1 MKFLSKRT
9 ISILLVFCL
18 IQSLFMPVME
28 TSTAAEEGSINLAL
42 GKTANL
48 QKSSHCS
55 GCGLAATNA
64 VDGNSTT
71 YWAPTDADVR
81 DDHNSWIEID
91 LGEETQVNEIVLK
104 GLNTSFIVSYQIEYK
119 NALSPSWVDIAEKG
133 QDLTSNETAAFAPV
147 QARYIRVS
155 LDIIGTA
162 TGRQGQ
168 TILSEIEVYNRQVD
182 PSLSPLS
189 SLAVISDGQKVGE
202 EGLTILPGTTKS
214 IAVVGTLANGSLVD
228 VTEEATFQSSAP
240 GVVTVDETGL
250 LTATGEG
257 TAAVDISVTKNK
269 VTKTHRL
276 WVDIFGPDIDK
287 TQINIA
293 YMKNATA
300 SSQCNSCQTFASNAV
315 DGDEGTAWRALS
327 GDYRDD
333 QQHWLTIDL
342 GRELNFN
349 KAQLSFNLDAVV
361 NYELFSSN
369 DGQTWKSLYQN
380 RLIVGKQETAIFEKE
395 KARYLKV
402 NLNAKRESAP
412 LIYELKIFN
421 TDEAPVPPIQNPLT
435 GVYLSDEKTA
445 KYEMDSDVLLSKGE
459 SNQLFLKGEF
469 FEGGTLAEENAVI
482 EFASSRPEVATIDT
496 EGHITAVAGGVT
508 AITAK
513 ATVETITQSTK
524 VFVVVDDP
532 EARITDT
539 ALVHPDIPARIGLP
553 AILSPGGEYPQVKVN
568 AHQDGKLRGRVVDA
582 DNQVVHKFKQLHIS
596 SGSEYILNI
605 PGTLQEGKYEIQMEI
620 QLDKGKRV
628 YDTLHFRVMETE
640 TLPED
645 QSKMVFL
652 NEEGKLEYSS
662 DFRGNQIMD
671 YSNSGYMGGGVNI
684 PNVDAK
690 VFVEPGEG
698 DDTQRIQTAID
709 TVANLPFLPNGFRG
723 AVVLSKGTYEIEGTL
738 KISKSGIVL
747 RGSGEG
753 EDGTI
758 LYATGKTVRNIL
770 EVGDVT
776 TSPTLLPETKTAVT
790 DLYVPVGSHSFH
802 VEKASSFKVGDT
814 VMIRRYGNSS
824 WIHEINMDRIPDR
837 GTTVQ
842 WEPFTLDFDRV
853 ITDIKGNTITIDAP
867 IPNAIETVWGGG
879 EIYKYDDSERLN
891 HVGVENLRVDVEFD
905 RSVTA
910 VHEGEVYFSDEEK
923 ASTFLTFEYTKN
935 AWMRNVTG
943 LHLTK
948 SLVNVGRYSKWVT
961 IQDSK
966 NLDMVSIITGSRR
979 YPFNYVGQLT
989 LTQRVYS
996 ETARHGFIF
1005 DRQMAGPHVI
1015 LDSQDVK
1022 TYARSEPHQRW
1033 AAGGLF
1039 DNVTGNANVMDRSY
1053 YGTGHGWA
1061 GANFVFW
1068 NHTGELAVQSPPT
1081 AQNYAI
1087 GLIGKRL
1094 PGDFKTEGDIIREDG
1109 YWEAVGSHVSPRSL
1123 FLKQLED
1130 RLGSKAVENI
1140 QEN

>member
-1 MKFLSKRT
+1 MKFLSKKT
-9 ISILLVFCL
+9 ISILLIFCL
-18 IQSLFMPVME
+18 IQSMFIPVFE
-28 TSTAAEEGSINLAL
+28 TRTSAEEGLTNLAL
-42 GKTANL
+42 GKTTNL
-48 QKSSHCS
+48 KKSSHCS
-55 GCGLAATNA
+55 GCGLAADNA
-64 VDGNSTT
+64 VDGKTT
-71 YWAPTDADVR
+71 TFWAPTVADVT
-81 DDHNSWIEID
+81 DNHNVWIEID
-91 LGEETQVNEIVLK
+91 LGEETQVNEVVLK
-104 GLNTSFIVSYQIEYK
+104 GLSIPYIEAYQISYK
-119 NALSPSWVDIAEKG
+119 NAQSPSWVEAAVKERA
-133 QDLTSNETAAFAPV
+133 LTTNETAGFEAV

-155 LDIIGTA
+155 LDIISTA
-162 TGRQGQ
+162 TGREN
-168 TILSEIEVYNRQVD
+168 ILSEIEVYNRQVD

-189 SLAVISDGQKVGE
+189 SLTVISDGQKVDE
-202 EGLTILPGTTKS
+202 EGLTILPGETKKIS
-214 IAVVGTLANGSLVD
+214 VEGTLSSGNIVD
-228 VTEEATFQSSAP
+228 VTADAVFRSTEPDTL
-240 GVVTVDETGL
+240 TVDETGL
-250 LTATGEG
+250 LTAKGEG
-257 TAAVDISVTKNK
+257 TAAIDISVTRNN

-276 WVDIFGPDIDK
+276 WVDSFGPNTDK
-287 TQINIA
+287 SQINLA
-293 YMKNATA
+293 YLKVASA
-300 SSQCNSCQTFASNAV
+300 SSQCSSCQTFASNAV

-327 GDYRDD
+327 GDFRDD
-333 QQHWLTIDL
+333 QQHWLTIDF

-349 KAQLSFNLDAVV
+349 KAQFTFNLDAVV
-361 NYELFSSN
+361 NYELLSSN
-369 DGQTWKSLYQN
+369 DGKTWKSFYQN
-380 RLIVGKQETAIFEKE
+380 RLIVANQEKAIFEKE

-412 LIYELKIFN
+412 LIYELKVFN
-421 TDEAPVPPIQNPLT
+421 TDEAPVPPVQNPLT
-435 GVYLSDEKTA
+435 GVYLSDDKTD
-445 KYEMDSDVLLSKGE
+445 KYKVDSEVLLNKGE
-459 SNQLFLKGEF
+459 SNQLILKGEF
-469 FEGGTLAEENAVI
+469 YEGGTLAEENAVI
-482 EFASSRPEVATIDT
+482 EFASSRPEVATVDAQ
-496 EGHITAVAGGVT
+496 GHITAIQGGVT

-513 ATVETITQSTK
+513 ATIETITQSTQ

-532 EARITDT
+532 EARIADT
-539 ALVHPDIPARIGLP
+539 ALVHPDIPTRIGLP

-568 AHQDGKLRGRVVDA
+568 AHQDGKLRGTVVDA
-582 DNQVVHKFKQLHIS
+582 DNQVVYKFKQLHIS
-596 SGSEYILNI
+596 SGKEYILTI

-628 YDTLHFRVMETE
+628 YDMLHFRVMDTE
-640 TLPED
+640 KLPEG
-645 QSKMVFL
+645 QSKMAFL

-671 YSNSGYMGGGVNI
+671 YSTSGYMGGGVKI
-684 PNVDAK
+684 PDVQAK

-698 DDTQRIQTAID
+698 DDTERIQTAIE
-709 TVANLPFLPNGFRG
+709 TVANLPLMSNGFRG
-723 AVVLSKGTYEIEGTL
+723 AVVLSKGTFEIEGTL
-738 KISKSGIVL
+738 KISKSGVVL

-753 EDGTI
+753 EEGTI

-770 EVGDVT
+770 EVGDLT
-776 TSPTLLPETKTAVT
+776 ASPSLLPGTKTALT

-814 VMIRRYGNSS
+814 IMIRRYGNSS

-853 ITDIKGNTITIDAP
+853 ITNIKGNTITIDAP

-879 EIYKYDDSERLN
+879 EIYKYDDSDRLN
-891 HVGVENLRVDVEFD
+891 NVGVENLRVDVEFD

-910 VHEGEVYFSDEEK
+910 VHEGKVYYSDEEK

-948 SLVNVGRYSKWVT
+948 SIVNVGRHSKWIT
-961 IQDSK
+961 IQDST
-966 NLDMVSIITGSRR
+966 NLEMVSIITGSRR

-996 ETARHGFIF
+996 ETARHGFTF

-1109 YWEAVGSHVSPRSL
+1109 YWEAEGSHVSPRSL

-1130 RLGSKAVENI
+1130 RLGSAAIDNI
-1140 QEN
+1140 K